1 MSNEKLNKKI
11 WLITGASSGLGLEMA
26 LSALRSGHRVIGT
39 ARNAQKAATDH
50 PELEKLGGQW
60 LQLDVSDP
68 AAEDTV
74 KQLVAKEDQQGVAHW
89 VLINNAGNTLL
100 GTVEDM
106 SDTQIST
113 YLETNLFGLIR
124 IWRAIIPTMRRH
136 RAGTLVT
143 ISSIWG
149 FASKPEHM
157 MYSAAKAMTE
167 SLTESYAELLAP
179 FGIKTMII
187 EPGGFRTT
195 FPGNNSKADKG
206 ITEDYRIK
214 VEEWMGIVEAA
225 AKDPTMVAG
234 DPQKFGRTVV
244 DAVDERGLF
253 ERVWAENEQVRA
265 LRVQLGSDCY
275 TLFGERLRHLNKGYE
290 RMAEIAHSTDVDQ
303 KRVRNRA

>member
-1 MSNEKLNKKI
+1 MANENPNNI
-11 WLITGASSGLGLEMA
+11 WFITGASSGLGHEMA

-39 ARNAQKAATDH
+39 ARNVQKAAADH
-50 PELEKLGGQW
+50 TEFEQLGGKW

-68 AAEDTV
+68 AAEDMI
-74 KQLVAKEDQQGVAHW
+74 KRLVAQEDQQGLVHW
-89 VLINNAGNTLL
+89 VLVNNAGNTLL

-106 SDTQIST
+106 SDAQIST

-124 IWRAIIPTMRRH
+124 IWRAIIPTMRQH
-136 RAGTLVT
+136 RVGTLIT

-157 MYSAAKAMTE
+157 MYSAAKATTE

-206 ITEDYRIK
+206 ITEDYKAK
-214 VEEWMGIVEAA
+214 VEEWMGIVAAA

-234 DPQKFGRTVV
+234 DPRKFGRAVV

-253 ERVWAENEQVRA
+253 EGVWAENEGGKV
-265 LRVQLGSDCY
+265 LRVHLGSDCY
-275 TLFGERLRHLNKGYE
+275 TLFGERLRHLNKSYE
-290 RMAEIAHSTDVDQ
+290 RMAEIARLTDVD
-303 KRVRNRA
+303 